1 MLYGDYIVVNWQGKG
16 GMTMK
21 GLLGRS
27 HRGNKGFTII
37 ELLVAIGV
45 IGVLAAVVLPN
56 ASGMVDGGEL
66 EGAKAEWVAIQNA
79 MDTMMAKEGLASVAV
94 TGTTNNM
101 GAFPNGKPLYPNY
114 LLTATSQGTYSCDGT
129 GLVTQITTGYE

>member
-1 MLYGDYIVVNWQGKG
+1 
-16 GMTMK
+16 MTMK

-27 HRGNKGFTII
+27 HRGNKGFTLV

-56 ASGMVDGGEL
+56 ASGVVDGGEL
-66 EGAKAEWVAIQNA
+66 EGVTKAEWTAIQTA
-79 MDTMMAKEGLASVAV
+79 MDNMMAKEGLTSVAI
-94 TGTTNNM
+94 TGATNDM
-101 GAFPNGKPLYPNY
+101 GAFPISKPLYPDY